1 MVFQLKSQMAKD
13 AGRKTFSNHAIYVAG
28 KFGVYALSETV
39 REEVSAHNVRVTP
52 GAAEAEL

>member
-1 MVFQLKSQMAKD
+1 MAKD
-13 AGRKTFSNHAIYVAG
+13 AGRKTFGNHAIYVAG

-39 REEVSAHNVRVTP
+39 REEVSAYNVRVMVMTP